1 MAAEYD
7 LGKVLLDM
15 ATPRPGW
22 LGGFTTMEAPGAYRN
37 GTRIVKA
44 TSEDHDCHPNGSLGT
59 VLGSVLHPDLGI
71 AYFIEWDARPKCAV
85 LVIAFKIAAH
95 A

>member
-1 MAAEYD
+1 MSYD
-7 LGKVLLDM
+7 LNAALLEM

-22 LGGFTTMEAPGAYRN
+22 TGGFTTKEALGAYRN

-59 VLGSVLHPDLGI
+59 VLGSLVHPEKGV

-85 LVIAFKIAAH
+85 LVIAWKIAGAK
-95 A
+95 